1 MAGAF
6 APADSAA
13 SSAIRVYRCQLLELY
28 INPIKAAT
36 LVLNDESKRA
46 CPEPVAKPRDQ
57 RIRDSAESASN
68 RKNIIKT

>member
-28 INPIKAAT
+28 LNPI
-36 LVLNDESKRA
+36 
-46 CPEPVAKPRDQ
+46 
-57 RIRDSAESASN
+57 
-68 RKNIIKT
+68 